1 MAGKTK
7 VFSNLIKLKE
17 VEEFKWEEEHQASF
31 DGIKGNLS
39 KPFVLLPPLRGRP
52 LKLYLSTAKESIG
65 CLMAQNNVEG
75 HEQVI
80 YYLSRVLNST
90 ETRYIPIEKLC
101 LTIDFACTKLRQCLI
116 KSQTYVVS

>member
-1 MAGKTK
+1 MNCFRRFISNLAGKTK

-17 VEEFKWEEEHQASF
+17 VEEFKWEEEHQAAF

-52 LKLYLSTAKESIG
+52 LKLYLSTTKESIG

-80 YYLSRVLNST
+80 YYLSKVLNSA

-101 LTIDFACTKLRQCLI
+101 CIYPLR
-116 KSQTYVVS
+116 SYV